1 MSPTTAPEIF
11 QQLADGLSRV
21 NKGGFFHHL
30 AQTLAQLLR
39 VDHTLVASVDR
50 TGTATPLAMWSQGE
64 FVDADPYALQ
74 ETPCEQVKEH
84 ACFYIASQARD
95 RFPND
100 SRLSSLSVESY
111 LGVPMTNVAGRCQG
125 IIVLMH
131 SRPLALPQYANEVM
145 RIIASLAGI
154 ELSRQLVGQQADQ
167 RIASKQRELR
177 LLSRGN
183 DARFHARDEA
193 SLLQSACRVVVEV
206 GGYTAAWIHQVLPG
220 ASANPEG
227 ALEACADVEGDV
239 LGWLSPKQLLIAG
252 YSRDIICQALTRQAP
267 VVFIPQSS
275 PTASG
280 LETTLLALEVCALMA
295 LPLIYRGQ
303 LLGVMTLYQ
312 SDDTPITPAEVRLLS
327 ELADDIAFGI
337 DSLRHRKAEQR
348 IQHAVAQVATA
359 VSAQHGQAFLTQLTD
374 HMANALAAEVGF
386 IATLDEQNPNVANVL
401 ALYVNG
407 TRQTAFSYHLE
418 GVPCQDVLTQRE
430 CIVHEGAGIR
440 LPIESNGAL
449 EWVNAYV
456 GRRLDDAK
464 GQPIGIIGVMFKAP
478 LFDTQ
483 IVTTVLQIFAARA
496 ASELGRQ
503 RDEARI
509 RQLAFRDAGTQLP
522 NRTDFIQCLEE
533 CVSDG
538 SNVPFALLLLDLNH
552 FKEINDTAGHDIG
565 DLVLK
570 EVAHRFRRVLP
581 QGDYLARLGGDEFVV
596 ICRGTGD
603 EREAMQTADTL
614 CASLNKPIVIEQ
626 HSSELSVSV
635 GISLFPAH
643 GQTLQSLLK
652 HADIAMYQAKRHKLT
667 VRTFEHWMGQA
678 VAQQLHIAKRLAIG
692 IANHSLYL
700 HFQPQVDMRSGQL
713 IGAEALCRWWDEELG
728 EVPPGQFISIA
739 EERGMIVAL
748 GNCVIDQAS
757 RKLADWQRQG
767 LQLNGQ
773 LAINIAADQ
782 FDDNDLI
789 ATLLASC
796 QAHGV
801 SPQALSVEITES
813 GIMTHPDDAIAI
825 TEVLK
830 SHGMGLSIDDF
841 GTGYSSLAYLK
852 RFAADKIKIDISFV
866 RDMLTSDNDRIIVA
880 TIIAMANTLGLQT
893 IAEGI
898 ECKAQSDA
906 LLAMGCTQAQGY
918 YYDRPLDAEQFAQR
932 WLSAPAG

>member
-11 QQLADGLSRV
+11 QQLAEGLARV

-30 AQTLAQLLR
+30 ARTLASLLN
-39 VDHTLVASVDR
+39 VDHALVASTDR
-50 TGTATPLAMWSQGE
+50 SGIATPLAMWSEGE
-64 FVDADPYALQ
+64 FVDAAPYALQ
-74 ETPCEQVKEH
+74 DTPCEQVKAH
-84 ACFYIASQARD
+84 ACFHITSQARAC
-95 RFPND
+95 FPND
-100 SRLSSLSVESY
+100 SRLASLSVESY
-111 LGVPMTNVAGRCQG
+111 FGVPMADASGHCQG

-145 RIIASLAGI
+145 RIVASLAGF
-154 ELSRQLVGQQADQ
+154 ELSRQLIGQEADQ
-167 RIASKQRELR
+167 KIASKQRALR

-183 DARFHARDEA
+183 EARFHASDES

-206 GGYTAAWIHQVLPG
+206 GGYTAAWVHQVLPG
-220 ASANPEG
+220 AAGSPEG
-227 ALEACADVEGDV
+227 TLQACADREGDI

-252 YSRDIICQALTRQAP
+252 YSRDILRQALTRQTP
-267 VVFIPQSS
+267 VVFSPQNSAA
-275 PTASG
+275 AS
-280 LETTLLALEVCALMA
+280 ERDATLVALEVATLIA

-303 LLGVMTLYQ
+303 LLGVITLYQ
-312 SDDTPITPAEVRLLS
+312 SEETPMTPAEVRLLS

-386 IATLDEQNPNVANVL
+386 IATLDEHDPNLANVL

-407 TRQTAFSYHLE
+407 VRQPAFSYHLA

-430 CIVHEGAGIR
+430 CIVNEGAGIR
-440 LPIESNGAL
+440 LPVESNGAL
-449 EWVNAYV
+449 SWVNAYV

-464 GQPIGIIGVMFKAP
+464 GRPIGIIGVMFKAP
-478 LFDTQ
+478 LYDTQ
-483 IVTTVLQIFAARA
+483 IVSTVLQIFAARA

-522 NRTDFIQCLEE
+522 NRTDFMQYLDE
-533 CVSDG
+533 CVNDDEQA
-538 SNVPFALLLLDLNH
+538 PFALLLLDLNH

-570 EVAHRFRRVLP
+570 EVAQRFRHVLP
-581 QGDYLARLGGDEFVV
+581 TGDYLARLGGDEFVV
-596 ICRGTGD
+596 ICRGGAGD
-603 EREAMQTADTL
+603 DLSAMNTASTL
-614 CASLNKPIVIEQ
+614 YSSLHKPIVIEQ

-635 GISLFPAH
+635 GVSLYPAH
-643 GQTLQSLLK
+643 GQTAQSLLK
-652 HADIAMYQAKRHKLT
+652 HADIAMYQAKRQKLT
-667 VRTFEHWMGQA
+667 TRIFEHWMGHA
-678 VAQQLHIAKRLAIG
+678 VAQQLHIAKRLAIA
-692 IANHSLYL
+692 IANNALYL

-728 EVPPGQFISIA
+728 EVSPGQFITIA
-739 EERGMIVAL
+739 EERGMIAAL
-748 GNCVIDQAS
+748 GNCVIDQAC
-757 RKLADWQRQG
+757 RQLADWQRQG
-767 LQLNGQ
+767 FQLRGQ

-782 FDDNDLI
+782 FEDSDLV
-789 ATLLASC
+789 ATLLSSC
-796 QAHGV
+796 QEHSV
-801 SPQALSVEITES
+801 SPKALSIEITES

-866 RDMLTSDNDRIIVA
+866 RDMLTSDNDRAIVK

-893 IAEGI
+893 VAEGI
-898 ECKAQSDA
+898 ESEEQCDA
-906 LLAMGCTQAQGY
+906 LIVMGCTQAQGY
-918 YYDRPLDAEQFAQR
+918 YYDRPLNAEQFASK
-932 WLSAPAG
+932 WLT

>member
-30 AQTLAQLLR
+30 AKTLAQLLQ
-39 VDHTLVASVDR
+39 VDHTLVASIEGAR
-50 TGTATPLAMWSQGE
+50 TATPLAMWSQGE
-64 FVDADPYALQ
+64 FIDADPYRLQ
-74 ETPCEQVKEH
+74 GTPCEQVKEH
-84 ACFYIASQARD
+84 ACLYIASHARA
-95 RFPND
+95 RFPHD
-100 SRLSSLSVESY
+100 ARLSSLSVESY
-111 LGVPMTNVAGRCQG
+111 MGVPMTDAAGDCQG

-131 SRPLALPQYANEVM
+131 SRPLSLPKYANEVV
-145 RIIASLAGI
+145 RIVASLAGI
-154 ELSRQLVGQQADQ
+154 ELSRQLIGQQADQ
-167 RIASKQRELR
+167 QMANKQRELR

-183 DARFHARDEA
+183 DARFHARDET

-220 ASANPEG
+220 ATSSPEG
-227 ALEACADVEGDV
+227 MLQVCTDRDGDV
-239 LGWLSPKQLLIAG
+239 SGWLSPKQLLIAG
-252 YSRDIICQALTRQAP
+252 YSREFTQQALTRRVP
-267 VVFIPQSS
+267 VVYKLENDP
-275 PTASG
+275 PTPG
-280 LETTLLALEVCALMA
+280 LETTLQALDVCALMA

-303 LLGVMTLYQ
+303 SLGVLTLYQ
-312 SDDTPITPAEVRLLS
+312 SHKCCISPAEIRLLS

-386 IATLDEQNPNVANVL
+386 IATLDEKDPNVANVL
-401 ALYVNG
+401 ALFVNG
-407 TRQTAFSYHLE
+407 ECQPNFSYHLA
-418 GVPCQDVLTQRE
+418 GVPCQDVLTERE
-430 CIVHEGAGIR
+430 CIVQEGAGIR
-440 LPIESNGAL
+440 LPVESNGAL
-449 EWVNAYV
+449 AWVNAYV
-456 GRRLDDAK
+456 GRRLDDTK
-464 GQPIGIIGVMFKAP
+464 GRPIGIIGVMFKAP
-478 LFDTQ
+478 LMDTH
-483 IVTTVLQIFAARA
+483 IVSTVLQIFAARA

-522 NRTDFIQCLEE
+522 NRTDFMQSLEE
-533 CVSDG
+533 CVTE
-538 SNVPFALLLLDLNH
+538 NAQAPFALLLLDLNH
-552 FKEINDTAGHDIG
+552 FKEINDTAGHDVG

-570 EVAHRFRRVLP
+570 EVAHRFRDVLP
-581 QGDYLARLGGDEFVV
+581 LEDYLARLGGDEFVV
-596 ICRGTGD
+596 ICQGVGD
-603 EREAMQTADTL
+603 EARAMQTADAL
-614 CASLNKPIVIEQ
+614 CASLHKPIVIEQ

-635 GISLFPAH
+635 GISLYPAH
-643 GQTLQSLLK
+643 GQTSQSLLK
-652 HADIAMYQAKRHKLT
+652 HADIAMYQAKRHKLMA
-667 VRTFEHWMGQA
+667 RTFEHWMGQA

-713 IGAEALCRWWDEELG
+713 IGAEALCRWYDEELG
-728 EVPPGQFISIA
+728 EVSPGQFISIA

-748 GNCVIDQAS
+748 GNCVIDQACQQ
-757 RKLADWQRQG
+757 LAEWRRQG
-767 LQLNGQ
+767 LHLQGQ

-789 ATLLASC
+789 TTLLASC
-796 QAHGV
+796 HAHGV
-801 SPQALSVEITES
+801 LPQALSVEITES

-866 RDMLTSDNDRIIVA
+866 RDMLTSDNDRAIVK
-880 TIIAMANTLGLQT
+880 TIIAMADALGLQT

-898 ECKAQSDA
+898 ESKDQCDA
-906 LLAMGCTQAQGY
+906 LIAMGCSQAQGY
-918 YYDRPLDAEQFAQR
+918 YYDRPLSADRFARR
-932 WLSAPAG
+932 WLN